1 MANIARFD
9 PFSEMDD
16 FFKGVLVRPLRFD
29 FDNAAQMRLK
39 MDVTRADDTYT
50 VKAEMPGIAKEDIHV
65 TVDGNQITISGEVR
79 KEKEEKKGEEVVRS
93 ERYYGA
99 VSRSFTLPQDVDES
113 RVDAKSSDGVLT
125 LTLPVRAKAS
135 TKKITVT

>member
-1 MANIARFD
+1 MTNISRFD
-9 PFSEMDD
+9 PFNDMDD

-29 FDNAAQMRLK
+29 FDNGMQMRLK
-39 MDVTRADDTYT
+39 MDVTKTDDTYT
-50 VKAEMPGIAKEDIHV
+50 AKAEMPGVAKEDIHV
-65 TVDGNQITISGEVR
+65 TVDGSQITISGEVR

-99 VSRSFTLPQDVDES
+99 VSRSFTLPQEIDES
-113 RVDAKSSDGVLT
+113 RVVAKSSDGVLT
-125 LTLPVRAKAS
+125 LTLPVKAKSS